1 MQTSIG
7 SIVISPM
14 IFFEYRE
21 ACFMTV
27 GEKNIYV
34 QKTKRVVSGAAC

>member
-7 SIVISPM
+7 SIAISLVIV
-14 IFFEYRE
+14 FEYNE